1 MDRQLPDLQRE
12 LISICESTNLGFN
25 STSELKEQIETLAER
40 IETLNPTNEPTNQM
54 ELVQGHWQLLYSTF
68 GLEREATLERLSFG
82 KLPNVSVTV
91 TNIFQDIYTD
101 GQQYTNIVEFALDS
115 GIKGQVV
122 VVGCYTVEG
131 SQRLNIDFLETYV
144 ENTSTNLT
152 ESVLFM
158 KTLGMDGKSNLK
170 STLSFNGW
178 SDITYLDED
187 LRLMRGNN
195 QNLYVLKK
203 VGKHN

>member
-1 MDRQLPDLQRE
+1 MDRQLPNLQRE

-91 TNIFQDIYTD
+91 TNIFQDIYTN
-101 GQQYTNIVEFALDS
+101 GQQYTNIVEFTLDS

-122 VVGCYTVEG
+122 VAGRYTVEG

-144 ENTSTNLT
+144 ENTSMNLT
-152 ESVLFM
+152 ESAFIEA
-158 KTLGMDGKSNLK
+158 LGVHDKSTLK

-203 VGKHN
+203 VGKDN